1 MPNSNSK
8 SSSELELLADVV
20 QSLAEELKV
29 LRMAVDELRE
39 ELQWANHNVHGVDHG
54 GGRWLNGRR
63 IHSFSIDPTSRDFSV
78 NAVDNVTVEKLRSE
92 LNPIQTS
99 PGEQGE
105 LFN

>member
-1 MPNSNSK
+1 VPNSNSK
-8 SSSELELLADVV
+8 SSSESEVLADVV
-20 QSLAEELKV
+20 QSLSDELKV

-39 ELQWANHNVHGVDHG
+39 ELQWANHNVHRG
-54 GGRWLNGRR
+54 GDGDGRWLNGRR
-63 IHSFSIDPTSRDFSV
+63 IHSFSLDPTSQDFSV